1 MVKNRIFIATI
12 FIATIALSVTSWAE
26 IYRWVDD
33 KGRVHYSDRAQDRK
47 AEDVSGSLKSVNIT
61 QGQPVQEFGA
71 QQPKSAAEL
80 EIDHRTMAE
89 NRKREQVWQTKCDKA
104 RQQLKTIGGPVVF
117 TREDGSVFEISEQER
132 ADKEHKLRQSIE
144 QNCG

>member
-1 MVKNRIFIATI
+1 MVKALTL
-12 FIATIALSVTSWAE
+12 IATIALSSTSWAE

-80 EIDHRTMAE
+80 EIDYRNQAQS
-89 NRKREQVWQTKCDKA
+89 RKREDAWQQKCEQA
-104 RQQLKTIGGPVVF
+104 RQQLKTLSGPVVF
-117 TREDGSVFEISEQER
+117 EREDGSTFEISEQER
-132 ADKEHKLRQSIE
+132 ANKEQKLRRSIE